1 MIRCDHVDDVAAC
14 NHTTRPAPGLDAAR
28 GLALTA
34 AWHLVGRAGDRCR
47 QPNPRPRPLT
57 CDRHSPTQD
66 RHPDAER

>member
-34 AWHLVGRAGDRCR
+34 GWHLGGRAGDRCR
-47 QPNPRPRPLT
+47 QHNHRPRHLHPPQH
-57 CDRHSPTQD
+57 DR
-66 RHPDAER
+66 RLVR